1 MRAPVHESTL
11 PPILGVAE
19 MCALLGMS
27 KSGLYNAMK
36 RPGWIFPPLPQLDR
50 APRWS
55 RDQVVATLAAV
66 SPFTTTRRRA

>member
-1 MRAPVHESTL
+1 MRTPVHETTL
-11 PPILGVAE
+11 PPVLGVPE

-36 RPGWIFPPLPQLDR
+36 RPGWLFPPLPALDR

-66 SPFTTTRRRA
+66 TPSRFTRRA